1 MLDISG
7 QNCSLISFITTA
19 WKLPTIKGQTSQ
31 SCRLPLVYI
40 KFYDKLN
47 LEIAHTALG
56 YT

>member
-47 LEIAHTALG
+47 LDIAHTALG